1 MAMQTDLMI
10 RLEDRPGAVA
20 DVAETL
26 GSAGINI
33 EGATGFVAG
42 GQGVMHVLLGD
53 PAVVQARAALDAARI
68 AIEAERRVWV
78 MQCPDRPG
86 ELGRVMRNL
95 GRADVNCNLIYLTTT
110 GQLVVGAEDV
120 ESVRSVL
127 G

>member
-26 GSAGINI
+26 GAAGINI
-33 EGATGFVAG
+33 EGTTGFVAG
-42 GQGVMHVLLGD
+42 GQGIIHVLLGD
-53 PAVVQARAALDAARI
+53 PAVGQARAALDAARI

-86 ELGRVMRNL
+86 ELGRVMRSL

-110 GQLVVGAEDV
+110 GQLVIGAEDV